1 MLAAARTV
9 VVLYPDEP
17 RMRALADV
25 LNDYQPN
32 RQHKSRLIEA
42 SDSVVARYSNLDAV
56 QELAAA
62 MVDNLGSARQAIA
75 DVINAGNP
83 RDGIMLTQDEGAAI
97 LAELEMVEF
106 LNQEN
111 KQRLSDDL
119 NANSASYIS
128 PGSWGGYT

>member
-1 MLAAARTV
+1 
-9 VVLYPDEP
+9 
-17 RMRALADV
+17 MRALADV

-62 MVDNLGSARQAIA
+62 MVDNLGSARQAIT

-111 KQRLSDDL
+111 KRLTNDL
-119 NANSASYIS
+119 NATLARYIS
-128 PGSWGGYT
+128 PGNWGGYT